1 MDILGF
7 LNDNDDAYVALHICY
22 FSIAT
27 IKRCSRLGV
36 RLGPLSYLYVCGR
49 HQTSPPPCPVKG
61 KRSCRVRLGRN
72 AIVYKQLQEKKTMC
86 TSRTQNVRTIRSMCS
101 FVTHRLEEKDK
112 SIAKRIK
119 DNGCRGYH
127 SNPPHQKHAQRGEM
141 HYKLCNHDQ
150 HTSLGRRLPPSE
162 KFPYLLE
169 TTCRVVLQDHPVL
182 HMERD
187 V

>member
-7 LNDNDDAYVALHICY
+7 LNDNDDAYAALHICY

-27 IKRCSRLGV
+27 IKRRSRLGV

-61 KRSCRVRLGRN
+61 KRSCRVQLGRN

-119 DNGCRGYH
+119 DNECRGYH
-127 SNPPHQKHAQRGEM
+127 TSRPSRATYGKRSLTRKFFAGCSIFAYITFLYCSVWM
-141 HYKLCNHDQ
+141 HCTLVCALATKAAN
-150 HTSLGRRLPPSE
+150 GVE
-162 KFPYLLE
+162 YLLE
-169 TTCRVVLQDHPVL
+169 
-182 HMERD
+182 
-187 V
+187 